1 MQIRLMRLMR
11 WARKTQ
17 LSLAW
22 LKTGGWLGAHL
33 TGSVPQALRKR
44 HIEAMAE
51 ATERLGPQRL
61 ADESGEPGGKRTP
74 AVVRILV
81 PRRRPVRLAR
91 LRAAACHRRRV
102 RRGLWREW
110 YVFHGRS

>member
-22 LKTGGWLGAHL
+22 LKAGGWLGAHL

-61 ADESGEPGGKRTP
+61 ADEYGEPGGKRTP
-74 AVVRILV
+74 AVVRSSSRAGDLYAW
-81 PRRRPVRLAR
+81 LA
-91 LRAAACHRRRV
+91 
-102 RRGLWREW
+102 
-110 YVFHGRS
+110 

>member
-1 MQIRLMRLMR
+1 MQIRLIRLMR
-11 WARKTQ
+11 WGRKTQ

-51 ATERLGPQRL
+51 ATERLGRRG
-61 ADESGEPGGKRTP
+61 SRTST
-74 AVVRILV
+74 ASRAGNA
-81 PRRRPVRLAR
+81 RRR
-91 LRAAACHRRRV
+91 
-102 RRGLWREW
+102 
-110 YVFHGRS
+110 